1 MKLSAKRPKSTH
13 SSSKKAPKKDK
24 VKKSGVFSSIKTKL
38 IACFIICIIPTL
50 LVGIISY
57 NSAFSAVKDT
67 ASSAIL
73 QTMQQTNEK
82 LAITLDNVESL
93 SSQIMLSSQLRD
105 YFSYT
110 DDGDT
115 TLFEIQSA
123 TNLNDDLNSLT
134 NVNKYL

>member
-1 MKLSAKRPKSTH
+1 MLYNLYNTN
-13 SSSKKAPKKDK
+13 
-24 VKKSGVFSSIKTKL
+24 
-38 IACFIICIIPTL
+38 
-50 LVGIISY
+50 IISRNY
-57 NSAFSAVKDT
+57 IVQQSAFSAVKDT

-134 NVNKYL
+134 NVNKYLKV

>member
-1 MKLSAKRPKSTH
+1 MLYNLYNTN
-13 SSSKKAPKKDK
+13 
-24 VKKSGVFSSIKTKL
+24 
-38 IACFIICIIPTL
+38 IISR
-50 LVGIISY
+50 IISY

-134 NVNKYL
+134 NVNKYLESITILADNPLPVGTRGYTLSPEAYNNLVESEIMTRAES

>member
-1 MKLSAKRPKSTH
+1 M
-13 SSSKKAPKKDK
+13 
-24 VKKSGVFSSIKTKL
+24 FSSIKTKL
-38 IACFIICIIPTL
+38 IACVIICIIPTL

-115 TLFEIQSA
+115 TLFEIQSYQ
-123 TNLNDDLNSLT
+123 L
-134 NVNKYL
+134 K